1 MQNEKFRR
9 KPNIQHQDVNILKGS
24 HKKEIPIGSFLFYF
38 SYQKMKFYHPFSQKE

>member
-24 HKKEIPIGSFLFYF
+24 HKRKFLLGVSFFIF
-38 SYQKMKFYHPFSQKE
+38 HIKK